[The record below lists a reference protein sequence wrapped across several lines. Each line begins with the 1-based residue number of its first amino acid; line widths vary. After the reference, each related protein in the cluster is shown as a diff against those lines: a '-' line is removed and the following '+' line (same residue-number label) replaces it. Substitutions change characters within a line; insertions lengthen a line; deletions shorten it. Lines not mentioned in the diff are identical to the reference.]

1 MSFILDD
8 SDPSIQYSIGDWSP
22 GGVDQEFKS
31 TTHGTTAANAFA
43 TIPFSGTYIEVYGTI
58 APQGVGHPDPITTYT
73 IDKGSSTSFAPVTTN
88 TSATLHQFR
97 FFASPTLPD
106 GNHTLVVQST
116 VQGGQIWLDF
126 FEFTPSPVTT
136 TTTVTVTTT
145 PTGSSSNGAADNDN
159 IGSAS
164 TKSSLQ
170 VGAIVGAALGSVA
183 VTLLFCFILFF
194 CWKRQRYGRD
204 HDTRS
209 QFMNESVTS
218 PAMSYTAFAPQHT
231 PVAAS
236 EQPFAPDYG
245 YGYQSPPVNPG
256 YTPASNPT
264 YSPPSNPS
272 SVPQAVNPRSEK
284 SLRIERER
292 NIPPSYAYDGISQ

>member
-8 SDPSIQYSIGDWSP
+8 SDPSVKYSIGDWNT
-22 GGVDQEFKS
+22 GGVDEEFKS

-58 APQGVGHPDPITTYT
+58 APQGVGHPDPVTTYT
-73 IDKGSSTSFAPVTTN
+73 IDKGPATSFAPVTTN
-88 TSATLHQFR
+88 TSATLHQTR
-97 FFASPTLPD
+97 FFTSPTLPD

-116 VQGGQIWLDF
+116 VQGGQVWLDF

-136 TTTVTVTTT
+136 TVTVTTT
-145 PTGSSSNGAADNDN
+145 PTGSSNSGTSVNDN
-159 IGSAS
+159 STSAS
-164 TKSSLQ
+164 TKSSPQ

-194 CWKRQRYGRD
+194 CWKRQRSGRD
-204 HDTRS
+204 YDTRS
-209 QFMNESVTS
+209 QFMHESVSS

-236 EQPFAPDYG
+236 GQPFVPDYG
-245 YGYQSPPVNPG
+245 NGYQSPPVNPS

-272 SVPQAVNPRSEK
+272 YVPQAAVNPRSEK
-284 SLRIERER
+284 SYRVERER